1 MIDFS
6 NLTKKRNELAIAIN
20 SNSPN
25 ELEKILETSSYFNLN
40 YVDQEGETL
49 LHRSCL
55 MGNLDLVKILVKHG
69 ANQSIKNKSGWFP
82 IHIASFY
89 GHIEILMFLIDENNF
104 KHQNS
109 IAVFDNENINH
120 NNNDDDNCNINDG
133 YESDDY
139 LMEQSKQQKFN
150 KNKSMSQEIFT
161 LELE

>member
-6 NLTKKRNELAIAIN
+6 NLTKKRNELTIAIN
-20 SNSPN
+20 NNSPN

-40 YVDQEGETL
+40 YVDQEGETP
-49 LHRSCL
+49 LHKSCL
-55 MGNLDLVKILVKHG
+55 KGNLDLVKILVKHG

-109 IAVFDNENINH
+109 IAVFDNEN
-120 NNNDDDNCNINDG
+120 NNDDDDNCNINDG

-150 KNKSMSQEIFT
+150 KNKSTSQEIFT